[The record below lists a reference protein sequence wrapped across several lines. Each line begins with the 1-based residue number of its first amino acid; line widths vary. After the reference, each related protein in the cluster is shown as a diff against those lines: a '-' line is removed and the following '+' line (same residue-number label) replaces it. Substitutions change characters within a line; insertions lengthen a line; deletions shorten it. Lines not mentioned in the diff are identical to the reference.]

1 MQEADFQLQQSFE
14 QGAGRG
20 ERILALSRYQQD
32 ESLQRQ
38 LRMVQ
43 FLRIHK
49 MIFYVLSK
57 SHFGLLFSH
66 LFKYFIGKI

>member
-1 MQEADFQLQQSFE
+1 MQEADFKLPQSFE

-20 ERILALSRYQQD
+20 DRILALSRYQQD

-49 MIFYVLSK
+49 IIFYILSVT
-57 SHFGLLFSH
+57 FWTAVYTL
-66 LFKYFIGKI
+66 IQVI